1 MMPTFT
7 VIDNLTG
14 KEADEYTI
22 AKTEDWAKGLMWMDI
37 EGFALEDDGTLL
49 LVDEC
54 GGVAY
59 CPDERF
65 SVVFDVGGKRNE

>member
-1 MMPTFT
+1 
-7 VIDNLTG
+7 
-14 KEADEYTI
+14 
-22 AKTEDWAKGLMWMDI
+22 MWMDI

-59 CPDERF
+59 CPDDRF
-65 SVVFDVGGKRNE
+65 SIVFNEGGQ

>member
-1 MMPTFT
+1 MPTFT
-7 VIDNLTG
+7 VIDNWTG
-14 KEADEYTI
+14 KEADEYII

-54 GGVAY
+54 GGIAY
-59 CPDERF
+59 CPDDRF
-65 SVVFDVGGKRNE
+65 SVIFDEGGKVNDL